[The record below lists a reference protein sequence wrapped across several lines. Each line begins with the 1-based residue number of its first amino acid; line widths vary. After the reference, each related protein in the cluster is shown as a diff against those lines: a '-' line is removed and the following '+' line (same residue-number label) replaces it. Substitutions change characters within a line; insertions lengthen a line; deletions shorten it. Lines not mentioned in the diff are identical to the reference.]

1 MYSKPQY
8 SVLCVLVQVC
18 LLESLQALVKG
29 AQLLCYHGDKLLV
42 LWRQLHRWHSTAE
55 VVLQEHQRA
64 IGRGQG
70 REGKGEGEGEGEGE
84 GRGGRGRG
92 QEAEGEGREGRRSC
106 NPQEG

>member
-1 MYSKPQY
+1 M
-8 SVLCVLVQVC
+8 QVC

-64 IGRGQG
+64 RKRGGEGRGG
-70 REGKGEGEGEGEGE
+70 RRGEGGEGEGEGE
-84 GRGGRGRG
+84 GR
-92 QEAEGEGREGRRSC
+92 EGRRELQPPRGLDS
-106 NPQEG
+106 